1 MYDPRMRVPPEPS
14 PFPHQ
19 GPLAPADVRGRDA
32 LIGDLVDRVTSRR
45 VTALVGPRRYG
56 KTSVLLR
63 LAAELPELSLVWADL
78 YEVTST
84 ADLVLRLD
92 QALAES
98 AGPFAAAARTVA
110 ASLQVTLGVARVE
123 FSRPA
128 RQQPHPAAKLAA
140 LLDVLVRTARSTP
153 TLLVIDEFSSIAAV
167 SGGAGALRTALQ
179 HHYSDLGIVFA
190 GSKPSMM
197 RKLFGDRVEPFY
209 AQADLVDVPALDAAA
224 VTALVTD
231 GFAGTGRDA
240 GMLAGPLLAFTG
252 GHPQRTMQ
260 LADAA
265 WQRTAPGEAV
275 DEQRWGAA
283 LTAVRTASAEGME
296 RLFSHF
302 DPAQRN
308 VLRIVASGG
317 SLYGTSARVLELS
330 SSSAANAKSQL
341 LADGDLVDTPDGV
354 TVTDPLL
361 ADWLRTALPL

>member
-1 MYDPRMRVPPEPS
+1 MRALPEPS
-14 PFPHQ
+14 PFPYQ
-19 GPLAPADVRGRDA
+19 GPLEPAAVRGRDA
-32 LIGDLVDRVTSRR
+32 LIDDLVGRVTSRK

-56 KTSVLLR
+56 KTSVLRR

-78 YEVTST
+78 YEVTSS

-92 QALAES
+92 HALAE
-98 AGPFAAAARTVA
+98 APGPFAATARMVA
-110 ASLQVTLGVARVE
+110 ASLQVRLGVARVE

-128 RQQPHPAAKLAA
+128 RQQPHPAARLSA

-153 TLLVIDEFSSIAAV
+153 TLLVIDEFSSITAV
-167 SGGAGALRTALQ
+167 RGGAGALRTALQ
-179 HHYSDLGIVFA
+179 HHYTDLGIVFA

-209 AQADLVDVPALDAAA
+209 AQADLVEVTPLDAAA
-224 VTALVTD
+224 VTALVAD
-231 GFAGTGRDA
+231 GFAATGRDA
-240 GMLAGPLLAFTG
+240 GVLAGPLLEFTG

-265 WQRTAPGEAV
+265 WHRTAPGEAV
-275 DEQRWGAA
+275 DEQRWGQA
-283 LTAVRTASAEGME
+283 LADVRAASAEGME

-302 DPAQRN
+302 DASQRD

-317 SLYGTSARVLELS
+317 SLYGGSARLLELS
-330 SSSAANAKSQL
+330 SSSAANAKSRL
-341 LADGDLVDTPDGV
+341 LADGDLVEGHDGV

-361 ADWLRTALPL
+361 GDWLRTALPL